1 MFFKP
6 KVCQTF
12 GALQPLN
19 VLQKIEN
26 NPVQGWT
33 ITQGP
38 PLKTYVYLNKWT
50 DGKNIKQ
57 RWTSVSAHEHPWTPM
72 TTHDHP
78 WPPMNLNVFRF
89 VFIDFFQN
97 NAVCKL
103 YVQPLFSKW
112 LIYHPGC
119 LVLNVFKSKYVVET
133 NWKIMICVFL
143 SCAGLAPRKNYPL
156 RLLQHIF
163 IYRYKYIDLY
173 INK

>member
-12 GALQPLN
+12 GVLQPLN

-57 RWTSVSAHEHPWTPM
+57 TWTPVSAHEHPWTPM
-72 TTHDHP
+72 TK
-78 WPPMNLNVFRF
+78 NLNVFRC
-89 VFIDFFQN
+89 VFNDFFQN

-119 LVLNVFKSKYVVET
+119 LVLNVFKSKYFVET
-133 NWKIMICVFL
+133 TWKIMICVFFILCWFSTQKKL
-143 SCAGLAPRKNYPL
+143 SIAIVAA
-156 RLLQHIF
+156 HF
-163 IYRYKYIDLY
+163 YI
-173 INK
+173 

>member
-12 GALQPLN
+12 GVFQPWN

-57 RWTSVSAHEHPWTPM
+57 TWTPVSAHEHPWTPM
-72 TTHDHP
+72 TTHEFKCIPLCFH
-78 WPPMNLNVFRF
+78 W
-89 VFIDFFQN
+89 FFQS

-163 IYRYKYIDLY
+163 IYRYKYIDL
-173 INK
+173 